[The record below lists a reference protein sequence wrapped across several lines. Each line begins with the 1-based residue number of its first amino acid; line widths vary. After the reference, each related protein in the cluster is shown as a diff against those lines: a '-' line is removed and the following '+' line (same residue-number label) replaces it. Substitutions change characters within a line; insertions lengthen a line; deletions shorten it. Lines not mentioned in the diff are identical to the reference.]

1 MGWFCGGSAGLFGG
15 VRLGLERVG
24 TRGALWAVFWWFV
37 VLSESGQHSWGSLR
51 MLVRVVR

>member
-1 MGWFCGGSAGLFGG
+1 MGVLWGFGRFVGG

-37 VLSESGQHSWGSLR
+37 VLSQSGQQSWGSLR